1 MGILN
6 CEAVFHQ
13 HVPGCSHPV
22 WPDTCLG
29 HRTWMGLLWLKVT
42 SKLSLGFV
50 MFPSF
55 RFLILLAMVLTDV

>member
-13 HVPGCSHPV
+13 HEPGGSHPV

-29 HRTWMGLLWLKVT
+29 YRAWMGLLWLKVT

-55 RFLILLAMVLTDV
+55 RFPIVLAMVLTDV